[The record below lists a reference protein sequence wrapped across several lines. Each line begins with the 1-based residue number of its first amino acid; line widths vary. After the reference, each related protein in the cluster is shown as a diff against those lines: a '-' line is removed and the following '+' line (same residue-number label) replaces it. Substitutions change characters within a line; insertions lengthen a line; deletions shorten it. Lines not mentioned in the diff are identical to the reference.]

1 MAVEQQQRT
10 RGEREA
16 ERLEAELVKLD
27 ENVDR
32 DAEKIREARDRAVE
46 TVERN
51 TELNE
56 LAKKQRLDQARDTA
70 KEHMS
75 RLKQEYLD
83 SRNAAIEG
91 TRSYLFGSA
100 PSGSKDPAKLMAF
113 RDARDRAARL
123 EDSHAAEHALR
134 QALEVGDSE
143 QAEAIVSHAY
153 EKGWGN
159 VWRAHPDLAAGVDR
173 LARLR
178 HDRPNTMF
186 RFTI

>member
-1 MAVEQQQRT
+1 MAVEQQTT

-27 ENVDR
+27 ESIDR
-32 DAEKIREARDRAVE
+32 QAEQIRVSRGRAVE
-46 TVERN
+46 AVERN

-56 LAKKQRLDQARDTA
+56 LAKRQRLDQARDTA

-83 SRNAAIEG
+83 SREAAIEG
-91 TRSYLFGSA
+91 TRRYLFGSA
-100 PSGSKDPAKLMAF
+100 PSGSKDPAKLMAW

-123 EDSHAAEHALR
+123 DDSHDAEHALR

-173 LARLR
+173 LARVR
-178 HDRPNTMF
+178 HERPNTMF
-186 RFTI
+186 RFSI